1 MIQDSKLMFSDAEAL
16 TSLNASD
23 DISTNIID
31 LGAQASGKDAFGNAL
46 KTGLGKD
53 MTWFVNIN
61 VAMATAAKIMTCT
74 LITGSALSSST
85 ISSAL
90 SVASIVFPALSPA
103 GTKKAL
109 KIDYGALGRYVAVNY
124 TGTITLASVT
134 VESGLVH
141 GYNDSSIAAKF
152 VA

>member
-1 MIQDSKLMFSDAEAL
+1 MIQDSKLLFSDAEAL
-16 TSLNASD
+16 ASLDTSD
-23 DISTNIID
+23 DISTNIVD
-31 LGAQASGKDAFGNAL
+31 LGAQANGKDAFGNAL

-53 MTWFVNIN
+53 ITWFVNIN

-74 LITGSALSSST
+74 LITGSATSSSAIT
-85 ISSAL
+85 SAV
-90 SVASIVFPALSPA
+90 SVASILFPAESPA
-103 GTKKAL
+103 GTKKAI

-124 TGTITLASVT
+124 TATATLATVT
-134 VESGLVH
+134 VESGLIH

>member
-1 MIQDSKLMFSDAEAL
+1 MIQDSKLLFSDAEAL
-16 TSLNASD
+16 IDLNGSD
-23 DISTNIID
+23 DYSTNIVD

-46 KTGLGKD
+46 KAGLGKD

-61 VAMATAAKIMTCT
+61 VAMVTAAKIMTCT
-74 LITGSALSSST
+74 LVTGSAISSSA
-85 ISSAL
+85 ISSAV
-90 SVASIVFPALSPA
+90 SVASVIFPALSAA

-109 KIDYGALGRYVAVNY
+109 KVDYGALGRYVAVNY
-124 TGTITLASVT
+124 TATATLASVT
-134 VESGLVH
+134 VDSGLVL

>member
-1 MIQDSKLMFSDAEAL
+1 MIQDAKLLFSDAEAL
-16 TSLNASD
+16 VDLNASD
-23 DISTNIID
+23 DYSTNIVD
-31 LGAQASGKDAFGNAL
+31 LGAQANGKDAFGNAL
-46 KTGLGKD
+46 KAGIGKD
-53 MTWFVNIN
+53 ITWFVNIN

-74 LITGSALSSST
+74 LVTGSAISSSAIT
-85 ISSAL
+85 SAV
-90 SVASIVFPALSPA
+90 SVASILFPAESPA

-109 KIDYGALGRYVAVNY
+109 RIDYGALGRYVAVNY
-124 TGTITLASVT
+124 TATATLATVT